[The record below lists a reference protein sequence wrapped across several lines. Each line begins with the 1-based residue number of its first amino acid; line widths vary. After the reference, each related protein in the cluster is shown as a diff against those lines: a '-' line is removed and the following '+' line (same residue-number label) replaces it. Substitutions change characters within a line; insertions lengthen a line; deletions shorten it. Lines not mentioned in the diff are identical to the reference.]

1 MNSQNPG
8 LLIYGSSQQNKLI
21 QSCLNPVQHWDVE
34 QADVYNPQTMLLE
47 KRHALQ

>member
-1 MNSQNPG
+1 
-8 LLIYGSSQQNKLI
+8 
-21 QSCLNPVQHWDVE
+21 VQHWDVE